1 MIACLIEGTRKAIFK
16 PDLFLFRLTEAMH
29 KYNDLVPKS
38 QRGQTVLAIRFTNQ
52 TTSDKISETRTR
64 SPSSFSCLVRYNLH
78 GLQQC
83 KRGLEDQMGRAAS
96 SRIKTNDVPST
107 Q

>member
-38 QRGQTVLAIRFTNQ
+38 QRGQTVLASRFTNQ
-52 TTSDKISETRTR
+52 KHQTKYQKLEQGLPALFHVLLDTTFMVCNNAKEVWRTR
-64 SPSSFSCLVRYNLH
+64 WAE
-78 GLQQC
+78 QQ
-83 KRGLEDQMGRAAS
+83 AAG
-96 SRIKTNDVPST
+96 
-107 Q
+107 